1 MKFAVKK
8 IHFVGIG
15 GTGMN
20 GIAEV
25 LINLGYHVSG
35 SDLRENAAVSHLRSL
50 GAEIAIGHDAANVGD
65 ASVVVTSTAV
75 HADNPEVVEAK
86 SRNIPVVPRA
96 IMLAELMRLRQG
108 IAVAGTHGKTTTTSL
123 ITSILERGGLD
134 PTFVIGGRLNAA
146 GSNAKLGQ
154 GLYIVAEADESDAS
168 FLNLSPVI
176 SVVTNIDEDHMDTYG
191 HDLQNLKKAFTDFV
205 MRLPFYGR
213 AVMCLESDNVRAII
227 PKITKPVLTYG
238 FREEA
243 QIRAENVRAEGTQ
256 MKFTLVRQDAAPE
269 EITVNLPGVHN
280 VLNALAA
287 IGVALTLDVPME
299 AVKDALATFKG
310 VGRRFSVW
318 GETESPAGAKF
329 LVVDDYG
336 HHPTEMAATIAAAR
350 GAYPDRRLF
359 VAFQPHRYTRTRDC
373 FEDLVR
379 VLSKSDAL
387 VLEAVYPAGEERIFG
402 ADSRSLCRA
411 IRLTGKVEPLFGENS
426 AEVIELINNNVK
438 DGDVVLLMGAG
449 NIGEI
454 PAKLMEQG
462 KVNTNEE
469 H

>member
-8 IHFVGIG
+8 MHFVGIG

-25 LINLGYHVSG
+25 LINLGYKVTG
-35 SDLRENAAVSHLRSL
+35 SDLKENSAVEHLRSI
-50 GAEIAIGHDAANVGD
+50 GAEIFIGHSAENVGD

-75 HADNPEVVEAK
+75 HADNPEVLEAK
-86 SRNIPVVPRA
+86 KRNIPVVPRA

-123 ITSILERGGLD
+123 ITSILSRAGMD

-154 GLYIVAEADESDAS
+154 GIYIVAEADESDAS
-168 FLNLSPVI
+168 FLNLNPVI
-176 SVVTNIDEDHMDTYG
+176 SVVTNIDQDHMDTYH
-191 HDLQNLKKAFTDFV
+191 HDLGELKKAFADFV

-213 AVMCLESDNVRAII
+213 AIMCIESENVRAILPNI
-227 PKITKPVLTYG
+227 SKPVLTYG
-238 FREEA
+238 FRPEA
-243 QIRAENVRAEGTQ
+243 QIRASNVQAVGTS
-256 MKFTLVRQDAAPE
+256 MHFKLERDGFEPE
-269 EITVNLPGVHN
+269 DFIVNLPGEHN
-280 VLNALAA
+280 VLNSLAA
-287 IGVALTLDVPME
+287 IGVALTLDIDLEVVKE
-299 AVKDALATFKG
+299 ALKDFTG
-310 VGRRFSVW
+310 VGRRFAVW
-318 GETESPAGAKF
+318 GEAVSSKGARY

-350 GAYPDRRLF
+350 GAYPDRRLL

-379 VLSKSDAL
+379 VLARADAVIL
-387 VLEAVYPAGEERIFG
+387 QAVYPAGEERIVG

-411 IRLTGKVEPLFGENS
+411 LRLTGKVEPIFANDT
-426 AEVIELINNNVK
+426 AEVLELIDNNAK
-438 DGDVVLLMGAG
+438 DGDVVLCMGAG
-449 NIGEI
+449 NIGEV
-454 PAKLMEQG
+454 PAKLIM
-462 KVNTNEE
+462 KK
-469 H
+469 

>member
-1 MKFAVKK
+1 
-8 IHFVGIG
+8 
-15 GTGMN
+15 MN

-35 SDLRENAAVSHLRSL
+35 SDLKENAAVEHLRSI
-50 GAEIAIGHDAANVGD
+50 GAEIFIGHDASNVGD
-65 ASVVVTSTAV
+65 AGVVVTSTAV

-86 SRNIPVVPRA
+86 NRNIPVVPRA

-154 GLYIVAEADESDAS
+154 GLYIVAEADEAAAS
-168 FLNLSPVI
+168 LQKLSPVI

-191 HDLQNLKKAFTDFV
+191 HDLRNLRKAFTDFIQ
-205 MRLPFYGR
+205 RLPFYGR
-213 AVMCLESDNVRAII
+213 AVMCIESENVRAIL
-227 PKITKPVLTYG
+227 PKITKPILTYG
-238 FREEA
+238 FREDA
-243 QIRAENVRAEGTQ
+243 QIRAENIRADGTQ
-256 MKFTLVRQDAAPE
+256 MHFTLIREGASPE

-280 VLNALAA
+280 VLNSLAA

-299 AVKDALATFKG
+299 AIKEALSTFKG

-318 GETESPAGAKF
+318 GETKSLKGEKF

-350 GAYPDRRLF
+350 GAYPDRRLL
-359 VAFQPHRYTRTRDC
+359 VAFQPHRYTRTRDLYDD
-373 FEDLVR
+373 FAN
-379 VLSKSDAL
+379 VLTQVDAL
-387 VLEAVYPAGEERIFG
+387 LMLDVYPAGEAPIPG
-402 ADSRSLCRA
+402 ADSRSLCRT
-411 IRLTGKVEPLFGENS
+411 IRGRGKVDPILVSDPAQAAEMLASVLTGNDL
-426 AEVIELINNNVK
+426 
-438 DGDVVLLMGAG
+438 VLVQGAG
-449 NIGEI
+449 NIGKIARHLAEI
-454 PAKLMEQG
+454 KLAPQ
-462 KVNTNEE
+462 KTEE
-469 H
+469 ERHG

>member
-238 FREEA
+238 FRQEA

-256 MKFTLVRQDAAPE
+256 MKFTLVRRDAAPE
-269 EITVNLPGVHN
+269 EITINLPGVHN

-299 AVKDALATFKG
+299 AVKDSLATFKG

-318 GETESPAGAKF
+318 GETKSPAGAKF

>member
-1 MKFAVKK
+1 MKFAIKK

-35 SDLRENAAVSHLRSL
+35 SDLKENAAVEHLRSI
-50 GAEIAIGHDAANVGD
+50 GAEIFIGHDASNVGD
-65 ASVVVTSTAV
+65 AGVVVTSTAV

-86 SRNIPVVPRA
+86 NRNIPVVPRA

-191 HDLQNLKKAFTDFV
+191 HDLRNLRKAFTDFIQ
-205 MRLPFYGR
+205 RLPFYGR
-213 AVMCLESDNVRAII
+213 AVMCTESENVRAIL
-227 PKITKPVLTYG
+227 PKITKPILTYG
-238 FREEA
+238 FREDA
-243 QIRAENVRAEGTQ
+243 QIRAENIRADGTQ
-256 MKFTLVRQDAAPE
+256 MHFTLVRDGAAPE

-280 VLNALAA
+280 VLNSLAA

-299 AVKDALATFKG
+299 AIKEALATFKG
-310 VGRRFSVW
+310 VGRRFAVW
-318 GETESPAGAKF
+318 GEAQSLKGEKF

-350 GAYPDRRLF
+350 GAYPDRRLL

-379 VLSKSDAL
+379 VLSNADAL
-387 VLEAVYPAGEERIFG
+387 VLEAVYPAGEEKIFG
-402 ADSRSLCRA
+402 ADSRSLCRS
-411 IRLTGKVEPLFGENS
+411 IRLTGKVEPLFAGNTD
-426 AEVIELINNNVK
+426 EVMELINNNVK
-438 DGDVVLLMGAG
+438 EGDVVLVMGAG
-449 NIGEI
+449 NIGEV
-454 PAKLMEQG
+454 PGKLMKQG
-462 KVNTNEE
+462 K
-469 H
+469 